1 MFKLGGLPIGGQ
13 VARAVRRASQHC
25 ISIRFMVALV
35 LAITVSYACAQTQK
49 NVLVLHGGFPK
60 LPYNIAADQEIE
72 DVFASD
78 RDFHIQTF
86 NEYRDEKRLY
96 ADDSQFIRFL
106 SEKYKGQNFDL
117 IVTVSPI
124 ALHLLVNEKPNP
136 WANTPV
142 VFTTIDRGMIPKDL
156 PARFTGVASK
166 LDVAGTLDLALRLQP
181 DVDQVFYVV
190 GISEWEQFVRRTSE
204 ADLQRFAGR
213 VTIKYL
219 DQIELPELLT
229 RVSQLPPRS
238 IVLYQEFNK
247 DPSGRVYV
255 PPQVCSQLSVSAN
268 VPVYAISYVGN
279 GTVGGSVVTFN
290 AADRKA
296 ALMALRVL
304 HGEKPLAQVVDAPP
318 SSIRVDWRQLQRWK
332 LSESRLPAGAIVEFR
347 EPTLWQRYWGYI
359 LTSVAV
365 FALQFLLIVKLKI
378 EGRRRQRSESEL
390 KRLSG
395 RLINA
400 GEQERKRIARELH
413 DDIGQRL
420 AMISL
425 ELDSQKDE
433 ANEQDWVNQTLRE
446 VHELSTDVHDL
457 SHQLHSSR
465 LEALGLEG
473 ALRTL
478 CQQLARQH
486 QIDIRYSGENV
497 PFPLAEDTALC
508 FYRVAQE
515 ALNNSIKYSGSE
527 RADLRIFTDDGS
539 LRMTIRDY
547 GCGFSTAGA
556 ASGLGLAT
564 MRERLRLEEGRLLIN
579 SKPGKGTEVTAEV
592 RLNRQ
597 PGNHA
602 A

>member
-1 MFKLGGLPIGGQ
+1 MIATLLVV
-13 VARAVRRASQHC
+13 VA
-25 ISIRFMVALV
+25 
-35 LAITVSYACAQTQK
+35 TKYAPAQTQK

-60 LPYNIAADQEIE
+60 LPYNITADQEIE
-72 DVFASD
+72 DVFSTD

-96 ADDSQFIRFL
+96 ADDSEFMRFL

-124 ALHLLVNEKPNP
+124 ALRLLLNESQNP
-136 WANTPV
+136 WSNTPV

-166 LDVAGTLDLALRLQP
+166 IDLAGTLDLALQLQP

-190 GISEWEQFVRRTSE
+190 GVSEWEQFLRRTSE

-219 DQIELPELLT
+219 EQMEFPELLT

-247 DPSGRVYV
+247 DPSGRVYL

-268 VPVYAISYVGN
+268 VPVYAISYVGR
-279 GTVGGSVVTFN
+279 GSVGGSIVSFDT
-290 AADRKA
+290 ADRKA
-296 ALMALRVL
+296 AFVALRVL
-304 HGEKPLAQVVDAPP
+304 RGEKPPAQVVDAPQN
-318 SSIRVDWRQLQRWK
+318 SIRVDWRQLQRWK
-332 LSESRLPAGAIVEFR
+332 LSENRLPAGAIVEFR
-347 EPTLWQRYWGYI
+347 EPTLWQQYWGYI
-359 LTSVAV
+359 LTGVAV
-365 FALQFLLIVKLKI
+365 LALQFLLIIKLKI

-433 ANEQDWVNQTLRE
+433 VNEQDWVNQALRE
-446 VHELSTDVHDL
+446 LHELSTDVHDL

-478 CQQLARQH
+478 CQQLGRQH
-486 QIDIRYSGENV
+486 QIDIQYSGENV
-497 PFPLAEDTALC
+497 PFPLSEGIALC

-515 ALNNSIKYSGSE
+515 ALNNSIKYSGSA
-527 RADLRIFTDDGS
+527 RADLRIFSNDGA

-547 GCGFSTAGA
+547 GRGFSLSGA
-556 ASGLGLAT
+556 TTGLGLAT
-564 MRERLRLEEGRLLIN
+564 MRERLRLEEGRLVIN
-579 SKPGKGTEVTAEV
+579 SKPGKGTEITAEV
-592 RLNRQ
+592 RLDHQ
-597 PGNHA
+597 PRDNA